1 MEIRIIKKLNQILA
15 LLKDK
20 KPEDEWMS
28 LIEVC
33 DYTKLSSSTI
43 HRYLQKG
50 MIKASKTTGKYLFKR
65 SWVDTFLGL

>member
-1 MEIRIIKKLNQILA
+1 MENDLTNKIDAIIKHLTHQK
-15 LLKDK
+15 
-20 KPEDEWMS
+20 DEWMS

-43 HRYLQKG
+43 RRYLQKG

-65 SWVDTFLGL
+65 SWIDNFLGL